1 MRTWILLGP
10 AEHWNIS
17 FKHDPPIWGLK
28 RNYYST
34 YSQFETDDLV
44 FLHVTSPVAGVVGYG
59 LLGEK
64 IAESDER
71 ATKLIWPREQKED
84 NVVWSLRF
92 TLRDV
97 KIIAPGKWK
106 DDSVKPQLPFY
117 QTSVLQLSDEYAV
130 RLKSQLDSKHLVPIS
145 AAVPGAE
152 LPEIVP
158 HPEPPEHEK
167 IKQIIFDIGQLQQ
180 YYSHMEYPL
189 ESRRLDVV
197 WKREKDGHPWF
208 AYEVELSGGVEKA
221 IQKLRIAYLKW
232 RSLPRLVIHQN
243 EIEKT
248 ESVVKYENKQFRA
261 VYKTILAP
269 QLEEFHKT
277 KIEFKKQEKALGL
290 GE

>member
-17 FKHDPPIWGLK
+17 FNYDPPIWGLK

-64 IAESDER
+64 VAESDER

-92 TLRDV
+92 TLHDV
-97 KIIAPGKWK
+97 KIIPPEKWK

-117 QTSVLQLSDEYAV
+117 QTSGLQLSDEYAV
-130 RLKSQLDSKHLVPIS
+130 RLKSELDSKHLVPIS
-145 AAVPGAE
+145 AIVPGVQP
-152 LPEIVP
+152 PEIVP

-197 WKREKDGHPWF
+197 WKREKDGYPWF

-248 ESVVKYENKQFRA
+248 ESVVKYENKQFRT

-269 QLEEFHKT
+269 QLVEFHKT

>member
-1 MRTWILLGP
+1 MRAWILLGP

-17 FKHDPPIWGLK
+17 FKHNPPIWGLTS
-28 RNYYST
+28 RFYST
-34 YSQFETDDLV
+34 YRQFEVDDLV
-44 FLHVTSPVAGVVGYG
+44 FIHVTSPVAGVVGYG
-59 LLGEK
+59 MLGEK
-64 IAESDER
+64 VVESDER
-71 ATKLIWPREQKED
+71 AGKLIWPKEQKED

-92 TLRDV
+92 TLHDV
-97 KIIAPGKWK
+97 KIIPPEKWK
-106 DDSVKPQLPFY
+106 DNSVKPQLPFY

-130 RLKSQLDSKHLVPIS
+130 RLKSELNSKHLIPIS
-145 AAVPGAE
+145 AAVPGIQP
-152 LPEIVP
+152 PEIAP

-269 QLEEFHKT
+269 KLEEFHKT
-277 KIEFKKQEKALGL
+277 KIEFKKQEKTLGL